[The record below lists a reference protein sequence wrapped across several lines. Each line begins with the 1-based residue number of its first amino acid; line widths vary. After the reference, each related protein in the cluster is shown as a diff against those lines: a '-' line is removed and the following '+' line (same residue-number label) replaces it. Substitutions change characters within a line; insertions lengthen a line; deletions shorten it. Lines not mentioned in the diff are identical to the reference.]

1 VETVI
6 KSITKVKI
14 DHGHAHQGFTC
25 SAGEEAKSVLK
36 VKRDG
41 DKVILDD
48 KSVLDKSVL
57 HVKRVGGKVILDDK
71 SVLTK
76 SVLKVKRGGDEVNLD
91 VKSVLTKSVL
101 EVNIDSWV

>member
-1 VETVI
+1 MI
-6 KSITKVKI
+6 MNITKVKI
-14 DHGHAHQGFTC
+14 DHGHTHQGCVC
-25 SAGEEAKSVLK
+25 SVGEEAKSVLK

-76 SVLKVKRGGDEVNLD
+76 SVLQVK
-91 VKSVLTKSVL
+91 
-101 EVNIDSWV
+101 DSWV